1 VPTRQRGHTREVSDG
16 KTPGRT
22 PLEVV
27 IAVIAEVNR
36 MAPQKSDEK
45 LSRDD
50 DKNSADNMTDFLSN
64 EERGMEQFYETIK
77 KASVK

>member
-1 VPTRQRGHTREVSDG
+1 MPARQRGHTREVSRRQD
-16 KTPGRT
+16 PGAHAAQCG
-22 PLEVV
+22 LDV
-27 IAVIAEVNR
+27 AEVNR